1 MIWVQFAVVLVFI
14 FLGARMGSI
23 GIGFAGGAG
32 VIVLGLLGL
41 KVDPMTGIPWDVIG
55 IIMSVISAIAA
66 MQVAGGLDYLVKVT
80 EKVLRS
86 NPKRITYYAPIVTFF
101 MTVFTGTGHVT
112 YSAIPVIVE
121 VAKESTTRP
130 SRPWSIAVVASQV
143 AIVASPISAAVVLM
157 ATEMEQFGVEY
168 MQILA
173 VMIPVTFVGV
183 LVGAFVAS
191 KMGKELV
198 DDPVYQERLAQG
210 LIQRRDLKEIEIKP
224 HATRALWIFG
234 IGVLVVMAYAMA
246 VSDSIALIENPTVPR
261 NAAIMIIMLAV
272 AMLIGL
278 TCKIS
283 VDEVSSQ
290 STFKGGMSAAICVLG
305 VAWLGNTFVNGHLEE
320 IAAVGGSVIESAPW
334 LLAVVLFFAS
344 ALLYSQGATTAAMMP
359 VASAIGVAP
368 AVMVASFPAV
378 TGLFVLP
385 TYPTVVAA
393 VEMDDTGS
401 TRIGKFV
408 FNHPFF
414 IPGVVT
420 VAVSVVLGFGLA
432 PLVTGGF

>member
-1 MIWVQFAVVLVFI
+1 MIWVHFAVLLIFI

-32 VIVLGLLGL
+32 VIVLGLMGL
-41 KVDPMTGIPWDVIG
+41 EVDPMTGIPWDVIG
-55 IIMSVISAIAA
+55 IIMAVISAIAA
-66 MQVAGGLDYLVKVT
+66 MQLAGGLDYLVTVT

-86 NPKRITYYAPIVTFF
+86 NPKRITFYAPIVTYF

-121 VAKESTTRP
+121 VAKESETRP
-130 SRPWSIAVVASQV
+130 SRPLSISVVASQV

-168 MQILA
+168 MQILS

-183 LVGAFVAS
+183 LVGALVSS
-191 KMGKELV
+191 KLGKNLI
-198 DDPVYQERLAQG
+198 DDRVYQERLSQG
-210 LIQRRDLKEIEIKP
+210 LVQRRDLNEIEIKP
-224 HATRALWIFG
+224 YATRALWFFG
-234 IGVLVVMAYAMA
+234 VGVLVVMAYAVA
-246 VSDSIALIENPTVPR
+246 VSDSVGLIQNPTIPR

-272 AMLIGL
+272 AMLIGIF
-278 TCKIS
+278 CKIP

-290 STFKGGMSAAICVLG
+290 STFKGGMSAAVCVLG
-305 VAWLGNTFVNGHLEE
+305 VAWLGNTFVNGHIDT
-320 IAAVGGSVIESAPW
+320 IAAAGGDIIDAAPW
-334 LLAVVLFFAS
+334 LLAVVLFFTS

-401 TRIGKFV
+401 TRIGRFV

-420 VAVSVVLGFGLA
+420 VSVAVILGFGLA
-432 PLVTGGF
+432 PLLASGG

>member
-1 MIWVQFAVVLVFI
+1 
-14 FLGARMGSI
+14 MGSI

-32 VIVLGLLGL
+32 VIVLGLMGL
-41 KVDPMTGIPWDVIG
+41 EVDPMTGIPWDVIG
-55 IIMSVISAIAA
+55 IIMAVISAIAA
-66 MQVAGGLDYLVKVT
+66 MQLAGGLDYLVTVT

-86 NPKRITYYAPIVTFF
+86 NPKRITFYAPIVTYF

-121 VAKESTTRP
+121 VAKESETRP
-130 SRPWSIAVVASQV
+130 SRPLSISVVASQV

-168 MQILA
+168 MQILG

-183 LVGAFVAS
+183 LVGALVSS
-191 KMGKELV
+191 KLGKNLI
-198 DDPVYQERLAQG
+198 DDRVYQERLSQG
-210 LIQRRDLKEIEIKP
+210 LVQRRDLNEIEIKP
-224 HATRALWIFG
+224 YATRALWFFG
-234 IGVLVVMAYAMA
+234 VGVLVVMAYAVA
-246 VSDSIALIENPTVPR
+246 VSDSVGLIQNPTIPR

-272 AMLIGL
+272 AMLIGIF
-278 TCKIS
+278 CKIP

-290 STFKGGMSAAICVLG
+290 STFKGGMSAAVCVLG
-305 VAWLGNTFVNGHLEE
+305 VAWLGNTFVNGHIDT
-320 IAAVGGSVIESAPW
+320 IAAAGGDIIDAAPW
-334 LLAVVLFFAS
+334 LLAVVLFFTS

-401 TRIGKFV
+401 TRIGRFV

-420 VAVSVVLGFGLA
+420 VSVAVILGFGLA
-432 PLVTGGF
+432 PLLASGG

>member
-1 MIWVQFAVVLVFI
+1 MIWVQFAVVLIFI

-41 KVDPMTGIPWDVIG
+41 EVDPMTGIPWDVIG

-121 VAKESTTRP
+121 VAKESNTRP
-130 SRPWSIAVVASQV
+130 SRPLSIAVVASQV

-234 IGVLVVMAYAMA
+234 SGVVVVMAYAMA

-320 IAAVGGSVIESAPW
+320 IASVGGSVIESAPW

-420 VAVSVVLGFGLA
+420 VAVAVVLGFGLA
-432 PLVTGGF
+432 PIVTGGF

>member
-1 MIWVQFAVVLVFI
+1 MIWVHFAVLLIFI

-32 VIVLGLLGL
+32 VIVLGLMGL
-41 KVDPMTGIPWDVIG
+41 EVDPMTGIPWDVIG
-55 IIMSVISAIAA
+55 IIMAVISAIAA
-66 MQVAGGLDYLVKVT
+66 MQLAGGLDYLVTVT

-86 NPKRITYYAPIVTFF
+86 NPKRITFYAPIVTYF

-121 VAKESTTRP
+121 VAKESETRP
-130 SRPWSIAVVASQV
+130 SRPLSISVVASQV

-168 MQILA
+168 MQILS

-183 LVGAFVAS
+183 LVGALVSS
-191 KMGKELV
+191 KLGKNLI
-198 DDPVYQERLAQG
+198 DDRVYQERLSQG
-210 LIQRRDLKEIEIKP
+210 LVQRRDLNEIEIKP
-224 HATRALWIFG
+224 YATRALWFFG
-234 IGVLVVMAYAMA
+234 VGVLVVMAYAVA
-246 VSDSIALIENPTVPR
+246 VSDSVGLIQNPTIPR

-272 AMLIGL
+272 AMLIGIF
-278 TCKIS
+278 CKIP

-290 STFKGGMSAAICVLG
+290 STFKGGMSAAVCVLG
-305 VAWLGNTFVNGHLEE
+305 VAWLGNTFVNGHIDT
-320 IAAVGGSVIESAPW
+320 IAAAGGDIIDAAPW
-334 LLAVVLFFAS
+334 LLAVVLFFTS

-401 TRIGKFV
+401 TRIGRFV

-420 VAVSVVLGFGLA
+420 VAVAVILGFGLA
-432 PLVTGGF
+432 PLLASGG

>member
-1 MIWVQFAVVLVFI
+1 MIWVHFAVLLIFI

-32 VIVLGLLGL
+32 VIVLGLMGL
-41 KVDPMTGIPWDVIG
+41 EVDPMTGIPWDVIG
-55 IIMSVISAIAA
+55 IIMAVISAIAA
-66 MQVAGGLDYLVKVT
+66 MQLAGGLDYLVTVT

-86 NPKRITYYAPIVTFF
+86 NPKRITFYAPIVTYF

-121 VAKESTTRP
+121 VAKESETRP
-130 SRPWSIAVVASQV
+130 SRPLSISVVASQV

-168 MQILA
+168 MQILG

-183 LVGAFVAS
+183 LVGALVSS
-191 KMGKELV
+191 KLGKNLI
-198 DDPVYQERLAQG
+198 DDRVYQERLSQG
-210 LIQRRDLKEIEIKP
+210 LVQRRDLNEIEIKP
-224 HATRALWIFG
+224 YATRALWFFG
-234 IGVLVVMAYAMA
+234 VGVLVVMAYAVA
-246 VSDSIALIENPTVPR
+246 VSDSVGLIQNPTIPR

-272 AMLIGL
+272 AMLIGIF
-278 TCKIS
+278 CKIP

-290 STFKGGMSAAICVLG
+290 STFKGGMSAAVCVLG
-305 VAWLGNTFVNGHLEE
+305 VAWLGNTFVNGHIDT
-320 IAAVGGSVIESAPW
+320 IAAAGGDIIDAAPW
-334 LLAVVLFFAS
+334 LLAVVLFFTS

-401 TRIGKFV
+401 TRIGRFV

-420 VAVSVVLGFGLA
+420 VAVAVILGFGLA
-432 PLVTGGF
+432 PLLASGG

>member
-1 MIWVQFAVVLVFI
+1 MIWAQFAVVLIFI
-14 FLGARMGSI
+14 FIGARLGSI

-32 VIVLGLLGL
+32 VIVLGLMGL
-41 KVDPMTGIPWDVIG
+41 EVDPMTGIPWDVIG
-55 IIMSVISAIAA
+55 IIMAVISAIAA

-80 EKVLRS
+80 ERVLRS

-101 MTVFTGTGHVT
+101 MTVFTGTGHVA

-121 VAKESTTRP
+121 VSKESEIRP
-130 SRPWSIAVVASQV
+130 SRPLSIAVVASQV

-157 ATEMEQFGVEY
+157 ASEMEPRGVEY

-173 VMIPVTFVGV
+173 IMIPVTFIGV

-191 KMGKELV
+191 KMGKNLV

-210 LIQRRDLKEIEIKP
+210 LITQRNINDIEIKP
-224 HATRALWIFG
+224 YATRALWFFG
-234 IGVLVVMAYAMA
+234 VGVLLVMIYAMA
-246 VSDSIALIENPTVPR
+246 VSESVGLIPNPPFPR

-272 AMLIGL
+272 ALLIGIF
-278 TCKIS
+278 CKIQ

-290 STFKGGMSAAICVLG
+290 STFKGGMSAAVCILG
-305 VAWLGNTFVNGHLEE
+305 VAWLGNTFVNGHIEE
-320 IAAVGGSVIESAPW
+320 IAAVGGTVIESAPW

-359 VASAIGVAP
+359 VATAMGVAAP
-368 AVMVASFPAV
+368 VMVASFPAV
-378 TGLFVLP
+378 TGLYVLP
-385 TYPTVVAA
+385 TYPTTVAA
-393 VEMDDTGS
+393 IEMDDTGS
-401 TRIGKFV
+401 TRIGKYV
-408 FNHPFF
+408 FNHPFL

-420 VAVSVVLGFGLA
+420 VAVAVALGFMLA
-432 PLVTGGF
+432 PLIAPGN

>member
-1 MIWVQFAVVLVFI
+1 MIWAQFAVVLIFI
-14 FLGARMGSI
+14 FVGARLGSI

-32 VIVLGLLGL
+32 VIVLGLMGL
-41 KVDPMTGIPWDVIG
+41 EVDPATGIPWDVIG
-55 IIMSVISAIAA
+55 IIMAVISAIAA

-80 EKVLRS
+80 ERVLRS

-121 VAKESTTRP
+121 VAKESNTRP
-130 SRPWSIAVVASQV
+130 SRPLSISVVASQV

-157 ATEMEQFGVEY
+157 AAEMEQFGVEY

-173 VMIPVTFVGV
+173 VMIPVTFIGV

-191 KMGKELV
+191 KLGSELQ

-210 LIQRRDLKEIEIKP
+210 LITKRSLKDIEIKP
-224 HATRALWIFG
+224 YATRALWFFG
-234 IGVLVVMAYAMA
+234 AGVLIVMLYAMA
-246 VSDSIALIENPTVPR
+246 ISESVGLIENPPFPR

-272 AMLIGL
+272 ATLIGIF
-278 TCKIS
+278 CKVP

-290 STFKGGMSAAICVLG
+290 STFKGGMSAAVCILG
-305 VAWLGNTFVNGHLEE
+305 VAWLGNTFVNGHIDE
-320 IAAVGGSVIESAPW
+320 IASVGGSVIESAPW

-359 VASAIGVAP
+359 VASAMGVAP
-368 AVMVASFPAV
+368 AIMVASFPAV
-378 TGLFVLP
+378 TGLYVLP
-385 TYPTVVAA
+385 TYPTTVAA
-393 VEMDDTGS
+393 IEMDDTGS
-401 TRIGKFV
+401 TRIGKYV

-420 VAVSVVLGFGLA
+420 VAVAVILGFGLA
-432 PLVTGGF
+432 PLIAGGS

>member
-1 MIWVQFAVVLVFI
+1 MIWVHFAVLLIFI

-32 VIVLGLLGL
+32 VIVLGLMGL
-41 KVDPMTGIPWDVIG
+41 EVDPMTGIPWDVIG
-55 IIMSVISAIAA
+55 IIMAVISAIAA
-66 MQVAGGLDYLVKVT
+66 MQLAGGLDYLVTVT

-86 NPKRITYYAPIVTFF
+86 NPKRITFYAPIVTYF

-121 VAKESTTRP
+121 VAKESETRP
-130 SRPWSIAVVASQV
+130 SRPLSISVVASQV

-168 MQILA
+168 MQILG

-183 LVGAFVAS
+183 LVGALVSS
-191 KMGKELV
+191 KLGKNLI
-198 DDPVYQERLAQG
+198 DDRVYQERLSQG
-210 LIQRRDLKEIEIKP
+210 LVQRRDLNEIEIKP
-224 HATRALWIFG
+224 YATRALWFFG
-234 IGVLVVMAYAMA
+234 VGVLVVMAYAVA
-246 VSDSIALIENPTVPR
+246 VSDSVGLIQNPTIPR

-272 AMLIGL
+272 AMLIGIF
-278 TCKIS
+278 CKIP

-290 STFKGGMSAAICVLG
+290 STFKGGMSAAVCVLG
-305 VAWLGNTFVNGHLEE
+305 VAWLGNTFVNGHIDT
-320 IAAVGGSVIESAPW
+320 IAAAGGDIIDAAPW
-334 LLAVVLFFAS
+334 LLAVVLFFTS

-401 TRIGKFV
+401 TRIGRFV

-420 VAVSVVLGFGLA
+420 VSVAVILGFGLA
-432 PLVTGGF
+432 PLLASGG